1 MVKDKQVRRLFAMK
15 NKCKTLYQLADKAGI
30 STKTARKYLKTGV
43 LPSQCQ
49 AIHDWPTHPDA
60 FAGDWPWVE
69 EFLKNNSGLESK
81 SLFEALQREY
91 PGKYQDSELRTFQRR
106 VKQWKALSGPAQE
119 VFFPQIYK
127 PGQWCESDFTRMNK
141 LGITICG
148 IPFIHM
154 LYHFVLCLSNWETVT
169 VCFSESYESLSAGIQ
184 NALWKLGGIPR
195 YHRTDNLTC
204 AVNKVGNPEEFT
216 ANYQGLANHYGF
228 QSCKIQ
234 PHCPNENGD
243 IEQRHHRLKRA
254 VEQALIL
261 RGSRDFNSR
270 KDYEMFLEKLLNQL
284 NTGRTKLLAEEL
296 KVLRQLP
303 TRRHEDFTRDKCRV
317 SRGCTVRVLKNSYSV
332 HSRLRGENVDVRI
345 YAEHIEVWY
354 AQRRIEVLPRLHG
367 ENGHY
372 INYRHVI
379 DTLVRKPGAFENY
392 CYKDDMFPTSQF
404 RIAYDLLRDQH
415 GMKQGNKQYLKIL
428 ELAANESQTSVNE
441 ALRFLINHADAIDFD
456 MVEQIVKSE
465 QQPPDVTD
473 VCVGDIDL
481 NSYDCLLESAEALL
495 V

>member
-1 MVKDKQVRRLFAMK
+1 MVTDKQVRSLFAMK
-15 NKCKTLYQLADKAGI
+15 NRCKTLYQLADKAGM
-30 STKTARKYLKTGV
+30 STKTARKYLKSGV
-43 LPSQCQ
+43 PPSQCQ

-60 FAGDWPWVE
+60 FARDWPWVE

-91 PGKYQDSELRTFQRR
+91 PGKYQDGELRTFQRR
-106 VKQWKALSGPAQE
+106 VKQWKALSGPGQE

-154 LYHFVLCLSNWETVT
+154 LYHFVMCLSNWETIT

-195 YHRTDNLTC
+195 CHRTDNLTS
-204 AVNKVGNPEEFT
+204 AVNKVGNPDEFT

-261 RGSRDFNSR
+261 RGSRDFNSTE
-270 KDYEMFLEKLLNQL
+270 DYEMFLEKLLDQL
-284 NTGRTKLLAEEL
+284 NSGRAELFTEEL

-303 TRRHEDFTRDKCRV
+303 ARRHEDFTRDKCRV
-317 SRGCTVRVLKNSYSV
+317 GCGCTIRVLKNSYSL
-332 HSRLRGENVDVRI
+332 HSRLIGENVDVRI
-345 YAEHIEVWY
+345 YAEHIEAWY

-372 INYRHVI
+372 IDYRHVI

-392 CYKDDMFPTSQF
+392 LYKDDMFPTSQF
-404 RIAYDLLRDQH
+404 RIVYDILRDQH
-415 GMKQGNKQYLKIL
+415 GIKDGNKQYLKIL
-428 ELAANESQTSVNE
+428 ELAANENQTSVNE
-441 ALRFLINHADAIDFD
+441 ALRFLINQADAIDFD
-456 MVEQIVKSE
+456 MVKQIVKSE

-473 VCVGDIDL
+473 VCIGDIDN
-481 NSYDCLLESAEALL
+481 NSYDCLLECAEALL

>member
-1 MVKDKQVRRLFAMK
+1 MK
-15 NKCKTLYQLADKAGI
+15 NKCKTLYQLADKAGM
-30 STKTARKYLKTGV
+30 STKTARKYLKSGV

-60 FAGDWPWVE
+60 FAGDWSWVE

-119 VFFPQIYK
+119 VFFSQIYK

-148 IPFIHM
+148 MPFIHM

-169 VCFSESYESLSAGIQ
+169 VCFSESYESLSAGLQ

-195 YHRTDNLTC
+195 YHKTDNLTC
-204 AVNKVGNPEEFT
+204 AVNKVGNPDEFT

-243 IEQRHHRLKRA
+243 VEQCHHRLKRA

-270 KDYEMFLEKLLNQL
+270 KDYEMFLEKLLDQL

-296 KVLRQLP
+296 MVLWQLP
-303 TRRHEDFTRDKCRV
+303 ARRHEDFTRDKCRV
-317 SRGCTVRVLKNSYSV
+317 SRGCTIRVLKNSYSV

-354 AQRRIEVLPRLHG
+354 AQRIIEVLPRLHG

-404 RIAYDLLRDQH
+404 RIVYDLLHDQH

-428 ELAANESQTSVNE
+428 ELAAKESQTSVNE

-481 NSYDCLLESAEALL
+481 DSYDCLLESAEALL

>member
-1 MVKDKQVRRLFAMK
+1 M
-15 NKCKTLYQLADKAGI
+15 
-30 STKTARKYLKTGV
+30 
-43 LPSQCQ
+43 
-49 AIHDWPTHPDA
+49 
-60 FAGDWPWVE
+60 
-69 EFLKNNSGLESK
+69 
-81 SLFEALQREY
+81 
-91 PGKYQDSELRTFQRR
+91 
-106 VKQWKALSGPAQE
+106 SGPAQE

-270 KDYEMFLEKLLNQL
+270 KDYEMFLEKLLDQL

>member
-15 NKCKTLYQLADKAGI
+15 NKCKTLYQLADKAGM
-30 STKTARKYLKTGV
+30 STKTAHKYLKTGV

-270 KDYEMFLEKLLNQL
+270 KDYEMFLEKLLDQL

-296 KVLRQLP
+296 KVLWQLP

-415 GMKQGNKQYLKIL
+415 GMKQGNKQYLRIL

>member
-270 KDYEMFLEKLLNQL
+270 KDYEMFLEKLLEPTQYRPHKTL
-284 NTGRTKLLAEEL
+284 GR
-296 KVLRQLP
+296 
-303 TRRHEDFTRDKCRV
+303 RV
-317 SRGCTVRVLKNSYSV
+317 KGS
-332 HSRLRGENVDVRI
+332 
-345 YAEHIEVWY
+345 A
-354 AQRRIEVLPRLHG
+354 A
-367 ENGHY
+367 
-372 INYRHVI
+372 
-379 DTLVRKPGAFENY
+379 
-392 CYKDDMFPTSQF
+392 
-404 RIAYDLLRDQH
+404 IANPQ
-415 GMKQGNKQYLKIL
+415 
-428 ELAANESQTSVNE
+428 A
-441 ALRFLINHADAIDFD
+441 
-456 MVEQIVKSE
+456 
-465 QQPPDVTD
+465 
-473 VCVGDIDL
+473 
-481 NSYDCLLESAEALL
+481 
-495 V
+495 

>member
-270 KDYEMFLEKLLNQL
+270 KDYEMFLEKLLDQL

-317 SRGCTVRVLKNSYSV
+317 SRGLRSEFLRTAILFTAGLGEKMLTFEYMPNISKSGMLKEELKYCPDYTVKT
-332 HSRLRGENVDVRI
+332 
-345 YAEHIEVWY
+345 
-354 AQRRIEVLPRLHG
+354 
-367 ENGHY
+367 
-372 INYRHVI
+372 VI
-379 DTLVRKPGAFENY
+379 TSITATL
-392 CYKDDMFPTSQF
+392 
-404 RIAYDLLRDQH
+404 
-415 GMKQGNKQYLKIL
+415 
-428 ELAANESQTSVNE
+428 
-441 ALRFLINHADAIDFD
+441 
-456 MVEQIVKSE
+456 
-465 QQPPDVTD
+465 
-473 VCVGDIDL
+473 
-481 NSYDCLLESAEALL
+481 
-495 V
+495 